1 MLHFAATGV
10 RTSRETGVRR
20 ITGVMLVALVA
31 ARSTL
36 GAQTTA
42 ENGDHPVPAPSKPTK
57 PRPHAIAFGFVATLG
72 ANWQME
78 AGEVGYVRRPSR
90 GLAAIGFS
98 GRAGTFIDESSMLG
112 GNKGVVF
119 GATLSARTRMKSIAQ
134 LGAEEPGTG
143 IGFDLTFELSGYTAS
158 NSPMT
163 LGSHWVGV
171 SVLPAFSVG
180 SGDSPHFAIVL
191 GPTAFFTAGKP
202 VMRGFLA
209 LRGEAP
215 LARKERHP

>member
-1 MLHFAATGV
+1 MRRFIGFML
-10 RTSRETGVRR
+10 
-20 ITGVMLVALVA
+20 ALTAV
-31 ARSTL
+31 SSL

-42 ENGDHPVPAPSKPTK
+42 PEPSTTPPSSPIPPK
-57 PRPHAIAFGFVATLG
+57 PRSHAIGVGLVASLG

-78 AGEVGYVRRPSR
+78 AAEVGYVRRPSR
-90 GLAAIGFS
+90 GLAAIGLA
-98 GRAGTFIDESSMLG
+98 GRLGTFVDESAMVG
-112 GNKGVVF
+112 ANKGVVF
-119 GATLSARTRMKSIAQ
+119 GATLSARTQMKRLAQ

-143 IGFDLTFELSGYTAS
+143 IGLDLTFELSGYTAAK
-158 NSPMT
+158 SPMT
-163 LGSHWVGV
+163 LGSHWLGV
-171 SVLPAFSVG
+171 SVLPALSVG